1 VTSLLAWTPATFYAL
16 SAAVQTVTVF
26 FIGRAMGVDREYF
39 DPIPLAISLALGNTA
54 AFFLRDLGVMG
65 IIGIC
70 AAFIILL
77 LAMTA
82 VDTLVT
88 LVSFLVVLGT
98 YAGTVKLVTPRT
110 PLTLEQIG
118 GLPEVVVTGKIE
130 AEPIKRESN
139 DSVF

>member
-1 VTSLLAWTPATFYAL
+1 MSSLLAWTPATFYAL

-26 FIGRAMGVDREYF
+26 FIGRSMRVEREHF
-39 DPIPLAISLALGNTA
+39 DPVPLAISLSLGNTA
-54 AFFLRDLGVMG
+54 AYFLRDFGVLG
-65 IIGIC
+65 IIGSC
-70 AAFIILL
+70 AVFIILL

-82 VDTLVT
+82 VNTLVT

-98 YAGTVKLVTPRT
+98 YAGTAKLVASRT
-110 PLTLEQIG
+110 PLTLDEIG

-130 AEPIKRESN
+130 AEPIERESN